1 MLSKTQI
8 EEAMQNAG
16 LAVELP
22 SPVPTDMP
30 FADLGMDSLD
40 IYNVFVELEVLTG
53 IQVPDND
60 VENLQTI
67 DNIHDYFSEKG

>member
-1 MLSKTQI
+1 MLSKAQI
-8 EEAMQNAG
+8 EEVMQNAG

-22 SPVPTDMP
+22 SPVPTDTP
-30 FADLGMDSLD
+30 FTDLGMDSLD

-60 VENLQTI
+60 VEGLQTI
-67 DNIHDYFSEKG
+67 DSIHDYFSAKG